1 MGSYLIEMAGLLLQG
16 CAGTEG
22 SIRDRICGNWESVD
36 GKPDI
41 LIYREGEAYKVT
53 VFKRSGL
60 SRRMKPETY
69 LLQEEENGNIVHK
82 HGLPHRCGLQ
92 RSRRC
97 ADILPERGLCAQK
110 RRKYRKWR
118 GRVMRDNDISQQ
130 VKTRTITVLYGFL
143 TQRQEIPEY
152 ILKEYGLT
160 EDYAMYNRIENMEY
174 EDYETGRK
182 DGRLPDI
189 TALEARLTRKIEAA
203 MESCGKPP
211 VPYLEKLNEE
221 LDALGIIARNPEYA
235 DRIFYKLDF
244 FAKYGIDRT
253 APHRTQAGQAEKAY
267 R

>member
-1 MGSYLIEMAGLLLQG
+1 
-16 CAGTEG
+16 
-22 SIRDRICGNWESVD
+22 
-36 GKPDI
+36 
-41 LIYREGEAYKVT
+41 
-53 VFKRSGL
+53 
-60 SRRMKPETY
+60 
-69 LLQEEENGNIVHK
+69 
-82 HGLPHRCGLQ
+82 
-92 RSRRC
+92 
-97 ADILPERGLCAQK
+97 
-110 RRKYRKWR
+110 
-118 GRVMRDNDISQQ
+118 MRDNDISQQ

-174 EDYETGRK
+174 EDYEAGRK

-267 R
+267 RELDSRFVRMTGRRPYADELFGPDRRQAGIAGNNRGRTLRNSPGGRKPGM